1 MAQKQT
7 QQYTFKWSSTRVSRI
22 YKGEKYSFQQVVL
35 ENWIFT
41 CKIMKLDPYHIAYI
55 KINSNWNKD
64 QHVRPEPLTSLK
76 KYRGKFFSIYF
87 YY

>member
-1 MAQKQT
+1 M
-7 QQYTFKWSSTRVSRI
+7 SRI
-22 YKGEKYSFQQVVL
+22 HNVEKYSFQQVVL

-55 KINSNWNKD
+55 KINSNWNEG

-76 KYRGKFFSIYF
+76 KHRGNFFMTLVLAMTPWL
-87 YY
+87 